1 MNSTMTAASD
11 ITAIDHDEAMR
22 LSGNDWER
30 MFDLLDGIADQDW
43 SRATDCPG
51 WDVAAVVGHLLGM
64 LELQA
69 SPDERTRQ
77 VTTAAAIAKQTGAM
91 RLDEMTA
98 LQVREHA
105 HLSPDQLRTALHA
118 AVPPGLTARAALPAE
133 VRGAAYDT
141 ELPGETPWKIG
152 YLFDIIHTRDPWLH
166 RVDISRAV
174 GRDMVLTSANDGRI
188 VADVVADWTRRH
200 GQPYTLVLDGPA
212 GGTFTNGS
220 SGPDLHLDAI
230 EFCRILS
237 GRAAGSDLLATSVP
251 F

>member
-1 MNSTMTAASD
+1 MNSTVTTVND

-22 LSGNDWER
+22 LAANDWDR
-30 MFDLLDGIADQDW
+30 MLDLIDDLAEDDW
-43 SRATDCPG
+43 SRSTDCPG

-118 AVPPGLTARAALPAE
+118 AVPLGLAARAALPAE
-133 VRGAAYDT
+133 VRAAAYES
-141 ELPGETPWKIG
+141 ELPGESPFTIG
-152 YLFDIIHTRDPWLH
+152 FLFDIIHTRDPWMH
-166 RVDISRAV
+166 RVDISRAID
-174 GRDMVLTSANDGRI
+174 RDVVLTSEHDGRI
-188 VADVVADWTRRH
+188 VADVVAEWTHRH
-200 GQPYTLVLDGPA
+200 GQPYTLILDGPA

-220 SGPDLHLDAI
+220 SGPDLHLDAV

-237 GRAAGSDLLATSVP
+237 GRAVGSDLLATQVP